1 MRKTPV
7 LVAVAILALMRPI
20 GVWAE
25 VPDQGQNTVGV
36 GPTSS
41 GPTMSEGSAG
51 YGSSGIQ
58 AAATSSTTVGGNSS
72 PVEGGSSYQYRPVPY
87 GVVSAPAPY
96 YIDNNGVIVISP
108 VGWQSACPSGQ
119 TGYYVYDQNGNPVGM
134 VCVAN
139 QAPAASPPPSQLA
152 QQASS
157 QQPWPNLVLGVTPGA
172 GLTGLASWF
181 WLGGGSPKMADATA
195 SAGGLTVTVRA
206 ALIDV
211 AWDFGDGS
219 RFDSGTDLGQAYP
232 AQSNVQHVYQTD
244 TYGRPAGYLLSASLT
259 FSVKYSVNGGPWL
272 DLGTKSKAYSRSYA
286 VNQLQPQ
293 AVGSQ

>member
-1 MRKTPV
+1 MKKLGGL
-7 LVAVAILALMRPI
+7 LVALLAALAFPT
-20 GVWAE
+20 VVLAE
-25 VPDQGQNTVGV
+25 PADPGQYTVGV

-41 GPTMSEGSAG
+41 GPTISEGSAG

-58 AAATSSTTVGGNSS
+58 AAATSSTTAAGNSS
-72 PVEGGSSYQYRPVPY
+72 PGDGGSSYQYRPVPY

-119 TGYYVYDQNGNPVGM
+119 TGYDVYDQNGNPVGM

-139 QAPAASPPPSQLA
+139 QVPAASPPPSQLA

-157 QQPWPNLVLGVTPGA
+157 QQPWPNLVLGVNPGT

-206 ALIDV
+206 TLIDV

-232 AQSNVQHVYQTD
+232 AQSDVQHVYQTD